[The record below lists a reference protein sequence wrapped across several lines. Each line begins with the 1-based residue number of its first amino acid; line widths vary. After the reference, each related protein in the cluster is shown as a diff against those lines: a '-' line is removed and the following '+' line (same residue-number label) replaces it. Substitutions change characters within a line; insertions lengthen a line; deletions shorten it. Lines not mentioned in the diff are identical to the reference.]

1 MEYLMGNLRDLQ
13 SICLLRVW
21 QSVSQFSIF
30 PRIITASSRLYQS
43 HQTLGY
49 ICPHSLIYMIACP
62 GEKEADFILV
72 LFFCKIFTLLNKPTK
87 AIESCGGLFWVSPSV
102 ARVQFSICP
111 WPRRGDK
118 YKVLANLIWQVWLG
132 QPIWLGLCRGGEC
145 NREYRVWRAKI
156 NCIYHFWTKIGILLP

>member
-1 MEYLMGNLRDLQ
+1 MSPPSVTICVTIFHFSSYNHRLQ
-13 SICLLRVW
+13 SPL
-21 QSVSQFSIF
+21 SVSSNSRIYLSTLSHLHDRL
-30 PRIITASSRLYQS
+30 PRGKGGRFYPS
-43 HQTLGY
+43 
-49 ICPHSLIYMIACP
+49 P
-62 GEKEADFILV
+62 
-72 LFFCKIFTLLNKPTK
+72 FFCKIFTLLNKPTK

>member
-49 ICPHSLIYMIACP
+49 ICPDSLIYMIACF
-62 GEKEADFILV
+62 GQKEADFILV
-72 LFFCKIFTLLNKPTK
+72 LFFVKYLLYLTNPQKRLRVVEDYFECPHLSPEFSS
-87 AIESCGGLFWVSPSV
+87 AFVRGQGG
-102 ARVQFSICP
+102 
-111 WPRRGDK
+111 GDK

-145 NREYRVWRAKI
+145 TREYRVWQAKI
-156 NCIYHFWTKIGILLP
+156 NCTDNFWTKLGILLP